1 MLNKT
6 RAIVSDIPGTTRDYI
21 EDGMLINNVAIK
33 LIDTAGLRKTSDYVE
48 AEGIKLVYDK
58 ISEAN
63 LVVFL
68 RDITENTEQSLKL
81 YNNIKEK
88 YNDQTFL
95 LVNNK
100 SDLIKNSSFHDN
112 NHNCINI
119 SAKNPT
125 DIEKLKSVIWDIA
138 NNCVDKDEDIL
149 LNQRQF
155 ILLSNVLQA
164 VNSAIDGLEK
174 NMSNEFIA
182 IDIKNAAE
190 NLGAV
195 SGRQWNEE
203 VLNSIFSKFYIGK

>member
-1 MLNKT
+1 M
-6 RAIVSDIPGTTRDYI
+6 
-21 EDGMLINNVAIK
+21 
-33 LIDTAGLRKTSDYVE
+33 
-48 AEGIKLVYDK
+48 
-58 ISEAN
+58 
-63 LVVFL
+63 
-68 RDITENTEQSLKL
+68 
-81 YNNIKEK
+81 
-88 YNDQTFL
+88 
-95 LVNNK
+95 
-100 SDLIKNSSFHDN
+100 
-112 NHNCINI
+112 
-119 SAKNPT
+119 
-125 DIEKLKSVIWDIA
+125 KSVIWDIA

-203 VLNSIFSKFYIGK
+203 VLNSIFSKFCIGK